1 MEPVRIGCV
10 SYLNTLPLIEGLE
23 LLPDLQLNKAVP
35 ARLLPM
41 LESGEVDLALVS
53 LIDAARSRVPLT
65 ILPVGMIG
73 SDGPTLTV
81 RLYSQVPIDRI
92 IRVHADTDSH
102 TSVALCRLLLSEL
115 HGIDAKVIDY
125 DAREQMPTDPDEPRD
140 ASGPNPWPEAML
152 LIGDKVV
159 TASPPAVRYPH
170 QLDLGEA
177 WKELTGL
184 PFVYAVW
191 MCRAA
196 SAQDPRVHAAAALLD
211 RQRRHNQTRIDA
223 IVTRRAPEHR
233 WPADLARTYIG
244 RRLRFDYD
252 ERARSAATLFA
263 DMCASKGL
271 APRTTLVH
279 AEPALLH
286 AG

>member
-1 MEPVRIGCV
+1 MDRVRVGCV

-23 LLPDLQLNKAVP
+23 LWSEAELIRAVP
-35 ARLLPM
+35 SKLVSM
-41 LESGEVDLALVS
+41 LERDEADVALVS
-53 LIDAARSRVPLT
+53 LVDAARSAVPLA

-81 RLYSQVPIDRI
+81 RLYSQVPIERI
-92 IRVHADTDSH
+92 TRVHADTDSH
-102 TSVALCRLLLSEL
+102 TSVALCRLLLAERF
-115 HGIDAKVIDY
+115 GIEATIIDY
-125 DAREQMPTDPDEPRD
+125 DAREQMPTSPEEPRD
-140 ASGPNPWPEAML
+140 ADSASPWPEAML

-159 TASPPAVRYPH
+159 TSSPPAVRYPH

-191 MCRAA
+191 MCRADRTE
-196 SAQDPRVHAAAALLD
+196 DPRVQAAAALLD

-233 WPADLARTYIG
+233 WPVDLARTYIG
-244 RRLRFDYD
+244 RRLRFEYD
-252 ERARSAATLFA
+252 ARARQAAERFVE
-263 DMCASKGL
+263 MCASKGL
-271 APRTTLVH
+271 APRTRLVH
-279 AEPALLH
+279 AELMPAL
-286 AG
+286 AR

>member
-1 MEPVRIGCV
+1 MDRVRIGCV

-23 LLPDLQLNKAVP
+23 LLPEIELIKAVP
-35 ARLLPM
+35 SRLVSM
-41 LESGEVDLALVS
+41 LETGAADLALVS
-53 LIDAARSRVPLT
+53 LIDAARSSVPLA

-81 RLYSQVPIDRI
+81 RLYSQIPIQEI
-92 IRVHADTDSH
+92 TRVHADTDSH

-115 HGIDAKVIDY
+115 YRVDAKVVDY
-125 DAREQMPTDPDEPRD
+125 DAREQMPTSPDEPRD
-140 ASGPNPWPEAML
+140 AETPSPWPEAVL

-159 TASPPAVRYPH
+159 TGSPPAVRYPH

-191 MCRAA
+191 MCRASRADERPIRAA
-196 SAQDPRVHAAAALLD
+196 SALLD

-233 WPADLARTYIG
+233 WPVDLARRYIG
-244 RRLRFDYD
+244 RCLRFDYD
-252 ERARSAATLFA
+252 DRAKEAATRFVE
-263 DMCASKGL
+263 MCASTGL
-271 APRTTLVH
+271 APRTPLVH
-279 AEPALLH
+279 AEHALLP
-286 AG
+286 AS